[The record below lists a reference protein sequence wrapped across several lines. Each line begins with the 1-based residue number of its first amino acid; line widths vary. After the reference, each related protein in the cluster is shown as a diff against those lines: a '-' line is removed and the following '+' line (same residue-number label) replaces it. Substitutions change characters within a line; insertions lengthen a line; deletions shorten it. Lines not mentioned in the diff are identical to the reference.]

1 MTFKPPLALAP
12 SLREMRKQS
21 EGPCGEWSLSA
32 GFRSSDEDAPF
43 VALMKMLLLRAI
55 LIIIITHKVHVS

>member
-32 GFRSSDEDAPF
+32 GFSSSDVDAPF
-43 VALMKMLLLRAI
+43 ESNS
-55 LIIIITHKVHVS
+55 HHDNHS